1 MKTTN
6 KVFMTVLV
14 LIMICSFTGGYGNYA
29 TNVKNPK
36 YNSIYFDPKDD
47 EAKNAAGEA
56 LGRYASVE
64 DAIEDLNI
72 EVVQRYDWEDAVLW
86 GVSRSDKSDLG
97 IVTYKFDRKSGELY
111 QKNEERN
118 RVSVEYEYCDG
129 FVHEYDFMM
138 GIIFDC
144 FTHYWYI
151 PGTQDHG
158 DIYYGIW
165 IGDEIKNMSFKKGTF
180 NYLPLNYKD
189 KETYFWTYELDNSEE
204 LLCTV
209 IRPSARHPE
218 GYDCSL
224 DDVKKLLGIKCK
236 LTIDN
241 RIIIYWLITFVFC
254 ALFVFAVR
262 KTWLLNNAG
271 GSIVARVLFWI
282 ISILLGIIVATLI
295 SYYLSNPRLFFGSEG
310 INKYIEKFFGFKLP
324 NAI

>member
-14 LIMICSFTGGYGNYA
+14 LIMICAFTGGYGNYA
-29 TNVKNPK
+29 ANIKNPK
-36 YNSIYFDPKDD
+36 YNSIDIDPKDD
-47 EAKNAAGEA
+47 EAKNAEGEA

-72 EVVQRYDWEDAVLW
+72 EVVQRYDWEDIVLF
-86 GVSRSDKSDLG
+86 SIDASE
-97 IVTYKFDRKSGELY
+97 KSGFKMISYTFDSNSKELY
-111 QKNEERN
+111 QMNDTDN
-118 RVSVEYEYCDG
+118 RINIEYAFHDG
-129 FVHEYDFMM
+129 DWYEYDFLKW
-138 GIIFDC
+138 IVWAC
-144 FTHYWYI
+144 FEEHEYV

-180 NYLPLNYKD
+180 NYLPINYKD
-189 KETYFWTYELDNSEE
+189 KESYFWTYELDNSEE
-204 LLCTV
+204 LLSTV
-209 IRPSARHPE
+209 IRPSTRHPE
-218 GYDCSL
+218 GYEYSQ